1 MKKDTGFNDKLITY
15 LYALEVQ
22 SIIEN
27 DTVEELKDVQ
37 DAYDIPEDRAEL
49 IVEACSKRYINQL
62 LNLALRAAKKYD
74 EKDCMRWV
82 KSIAKYAVFV
92 DGTVD
97 ADANMYSESDKA
109 RLINFFENS
118 EDSELAEQSPLG
130 GETRTDMVQR
140 LKLIINLTEDYVAPL
155 QGIEGLLGNVQ
166 NLNELMIADPKANK
180 KRWAW
185 G

>member
-22 SIIEN
+22 SMIEN
-27 DTVEELKDVQ
+27 DEVDELKDLQ
-37 DAYDIPEDRAEL
+37 DAYDIPEEKAEM
-49 IVEACSKRYINQL
+49 IVDACSKRYINQL

-74 EKDCMRWV
+74 EKDCMRWM

-92 DGTVD
+92 SGTVD
-97 ADANMYSESDKA
+97 ADENMYSENDKA
-109 RLINFFENS
+109 RMINFYENS
-118 EDSELAEQSPLG
+118 EDPDLVSQSPLG
-130 GETRTDMVQR
+130 SESRLEMVER
-140 LKLIINLTEDYVAPL
+140 LKSIINLTEDYVAPL

-166 NLNELMIADPKANK
+166 NLNELMVADPKANK